1 AIMEKILFDNCIL
14 DDSNFAQIKMAD
26 GTLNACSAMHVQ
38 FYNAAM
44 NRANIK
50 NTFLDYSN
58 FYMAYMAEVNLYK
71 VIAPYVNLFK
81 ADLSFSKLDLIN
93 FEHADLSRVNLNKAI
108 LQSINLIDSK
118 LFCTWLTNTFLEMVI
133 CTGSNMAN
141 VNFNNANLSNC
152 HFNCSILT
160 KACMFNTR
168 LYRVNF
174 DEASVQ
180 GMGISILRGEE
191 NIPIDSDTLVT
202 LQKFFEE
209 DCTSHTGMSQTED
222 NINAVAMKITA
233 DIMQHAD

>member
-1 AIMEKILFDNCIL
+1 
-14 DDSNFAQIKMAD
+14 
-26 GTLNACSAMHVQ
+26 
-38 FYNAAM
+38 
-44 NRANIK
+44 
-50 NTFLDYSN
+50 
-58 FYMAYMAEVNLYK
+58 YMAEVNLYK
-71 VIAPYVNLFK
+71 VIAPYINLFK

-108 LQSINLIDSK
+108 LQNINLIDSK

-133 CTGSNMAN
+133 CTDSNMAN

-152 HFNCSILT
+152 HFNCSVLT
-160 KACMFNTR
+160 KAWMFNIR

-180 GMGISILRGEE
+180 GMGITILRGEE
-191 NIPIDSDTLVT
+191 NISINSDTLVT

>member
-1 AIMEKILFDNCIL
+1 MEKTLFDNCIL
-14 DDSNFAQIKMAD
+14 DDSYFAHVKMTD
-26 GTLNACSAMHVQ
+26 GTLNACSAMHFQ

-50 NTFLDYSN
+50 NTFLDHSN

-108 LQSINLIDSK
+108 LQNINLIDSK

-133 CTGSNMAN
+133 CTGSNMAK
-141 VNFNNANLSNC
+141 VDFNDANLSNC

-222 NINAVAMKITA
+222 NINAAAMKITA

>member
-1 AIMEKILFDNCIL
+1 
-14 DDSNFAQIKMAD
+14 DSNFAQIKMAD

-58 FYMAYMAEVNLYK
+58 FYIAYMAEVNLYK

>member
-1 AIMEKILFDNCIL
+1 MFRLTRDR
-14 DDSNFAQIKMAD
+14 S
-26 GTLNACSAMHVQ
+26 ACSKL
-38 FYNAAM
+38 
-44 NRANIK
+44 IK
-50 NTFLDYSN
+50 SSL
-58 FYMAYMAEVNLYK
+58 E
-71 VIAPYVNLFK
+71 
-81 ADLSFSKLDLIN
+81 KLRSALNN
-93 FEHADLSRVNLNKAI
+93 FENADLSRVNLNKSI
-108 LQSINLIDSK
+108 LQNINLIDSK
-118 LFCTWLTNTFLEMVI
+118 LFFTRLTNTFLEMVI
-133 CTGSNMAN
+133 CTDSNMAN

-152 HFNCSILT
+152 HFNCSVLT
-160 KACMFNTR
+160 KAWMFNTR

-191 NIPIDSDTLVT
+191 NIPINSDTLVT

>member
-1 AIMEKILFDNCIL
+1 
-14 DDSNFAQIKMAD
+14 
-26 GTLNACSAMHVQ
+26 
-38 FYNAAM
+38 
-44 NRANIK
+44 
-50 NTFLDYSN
+50 
-58 FYMAYMAEVNLYK
+58 
-71 VIAPYVNLFK
+71 
-81 ADLSFSKLDLIN
+81 
-93 FEHADLSRVNLNKAI
+93 
-108 LQSINLIDSK
+108 
-118 LFCTWLTNTFLEMVI
+118 
-133 CTGSNMAN
+133 MAN

-152 HFNCSILT
+152 HFNCSVLT
-160 KACMFNTR
+160 KAWMFNTR

-233 DIMQHAD
+233 DIMQHADWG